1 LRRRINKGGELLK
14 NSSEVCK
21 TICIRKFQEICN
33 NIHIQKSSTH
43 HRRLQRCHIQIKEV
57 GSNYSLLSVKT
68 VEEKENIVP
77 AIKIRETLLGSKE

>member
-21 TICIRKFQEICN
+21 TICIRNLQEICN
-33 NIHIQKSSTH
+33 NIHIQKSSRRH
-43 HRRLQRCHIQIKEV
+43 HRLQRCQTQIKEV
-57 GSNYSLLSVKT
+57 ESNYSLRSVKT
-68 VEEKENIVP
+68 VEEKEYIVP